1 MSSLMVLISVPTI
14 SPVVLETG
22 DAKAGRGVRAGNIS
36 DFQRGGTLAGKV
48 DDGQPIAADL
58 VLTWIPAV
66 LLMASR
72 TS

>member
-14 SPVVLETG
+14 SPVVLEP
-22 DAKAGRGVRAGNIS
+22 AMPR
-36 DFQRGGTLAGKV
+36 
-48 DDGQPIAADL
+48 PAAVFVPVTSATFNAEVL
-58 VLTWIPAV
+58 WPERSTMASLSPRTSALTWIPAV